1 MDAQLSG
8 DATRRTRETEEKG
21 GQNLV
26 RQRPLTLGQQRVSE
40 IVKGTP
46 TAVAPVALQSWP
58 IVVYAP
64 GTDIVALASRT
75 VQGAIF
81 PPQCMDI
88 GVAGVSVEELVEV

>member
-1 MDAQLSG
+1 
-8 DATRRTRETEEKG
+8 
-21 GQNLV
+21 V
-26 RQRPLTLGQQRVSE
+26 RQRPLPLGQQRVRE

-58 IVVYAP
+58 IVVYAL